1 MKVHKKETLAY
12 ISTDRMTGKQLHFVI
27 GTHQK
32 KKKKLQFV
40 LKWVFLFERYR
51 WSFKI
56 LQARNPICYYDE
68 VCYLFSTWR

>member
-32 KKKKLQFV
+32 KKVTICFKVSSLVWKIS
-40 LKWVFLFERYR
+40 LKF
-51 WSFKI
+51 
-56 LQARNPICYYDE
+56 
-68 VCYLFSTWR
+68 